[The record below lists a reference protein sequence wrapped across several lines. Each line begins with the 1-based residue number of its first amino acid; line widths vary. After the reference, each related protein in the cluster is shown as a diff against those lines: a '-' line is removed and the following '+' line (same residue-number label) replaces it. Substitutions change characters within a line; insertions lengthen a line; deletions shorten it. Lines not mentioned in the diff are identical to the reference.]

1 VNPDG
6 SSLREIPVT
15 HVLKHLFIH
24 EQRSSLRIYNGS
36 MPIGYL
42 SMYPHID
49 PDSDARVLD
58 LSGTLQFDLSGRRQ
72 RVSWDTVLTMNPA
85 FEVTESEYR
94 IKMHEPADVFA
105 EIHSRADRPL
115 VHVRLTSK
123 NVLMDERD
131 IPLNQSG
138 IEGLAQQF
146 GATGDVLGLVQQP
159 TTAMIRPVIH
169 ARQSSLRLGRDQRT
183 ETFLV
188 TIEHNGQT
196 YLECHFS
203 QLGQAL
209 RAKTLFGYTLQDE
222 LLP

>member
-1 VNPDG
+1 
-6 SSLREIPVT
+6 
-15 HVLKHLFIH
+15 
-24 EQRSSLRIYNGS
+24 

-42 SMYPHID
+42 SMYPHTD
-49 PDSDARVLD
+49 PDSGARVLD

-105 EIHSRADRPL
+105 EIHSRADRPM
-115 VHVRLTSK
+115 VHVRFTKSGLT
-123 NVLMDERD
+123 NEWDM
-131 IPLNQSG
+131 PLNQSG
-138 IEGLAQQF
+138 IEGVAQQF
-146 GATGDVLGLVQQP
+146 GATGDLLGLVQQP
-159 TTAMIRPVIH
+159 TTTRIQPVIR
-169 ARQSSLRLGRDQRT
+169 ARHSSLRLGHDQRT
-183 ETFLV
+183 ETLLV

-209 RAKTLFGYTLQDE
+209 RAKTLFGYVLQDE